1 MSNLKLR
8 IAKREKN
15 DEFYT
20 LLPTIKDELKHY
32 SKQFVG
38 ANVLCN
44 CDGLESNF
52 WLYFREHFV
61 ELGLK
66 SLRAISFS
74 KLGKGCLF
82 EYFGEPEKIHITQLI
97 GNGDFRS
104 QECIEILKEA
114 DIVCTNPPFSLFRD
128 YLSQIIDQHK
138 KFLVLGSVSTAIA
151 NRQLFSYFKDNLAW
165 AGYHF
170 NKTVEFLMPDEYL
183 LNKNGFIDEYGKK
196 HGFVPAICWFTNLHV
211 ERKEKLVLS
220 CKYNKCN
227 YKVFDNIP
235 SLINV
240 DKVSEIPADY
250 DGLMAVPITYLGKH
264 DPSQFEIVEA
274 LNRYSLLD
282 YFGVN
287 EQVRKA
293 HSHCCNIDGKAKY
306 FRLVIR
312 RK

>member
-1 MSNLKLR
+1 MILGPTSSSITNKPLFPFFQNNL
-8 IAKREKN
+8 
-15 DEFYT
+15 
-20 LLPTIKDELKHY
+20 
-32 SKQFVG
+32 V
-38 ANVLCN
+38 
-44 CDGLESNF
+44 
-52 WLYFREHFV
+52 
-61 ELGLK
+61 
-66 SLRAISFS
+66 
-74 KLGKGCLF
+74 
-82 EYFGEPEKIHITQLI
+82 
-97 GNGDFRS
+97 
-104 QECIEILKEA
+104 
-114 DIVCTNPPFSLFRD
+114 
-128 YLSQIIDQHK
+128 
-138 KFLVLGSVSTAIA
+138 
-151 NRQLFSYFKDNLAW
+151 W
-165 AGYHF
+165 AGHSY
-170 NKTVEFLMPDEYL
+170 NKTVEFLMPNDYL
-183 LNKNGFIDEYGKK
+183 LNKNGFIDEQGRK
-196 HGFVPAICWFTNLHV
+196 HGFVPAICWFTNLLV
-211 ERKEKLVLS
+211 ERKEKITLS
-220 CKYNKCN
+220 CRYNKCN